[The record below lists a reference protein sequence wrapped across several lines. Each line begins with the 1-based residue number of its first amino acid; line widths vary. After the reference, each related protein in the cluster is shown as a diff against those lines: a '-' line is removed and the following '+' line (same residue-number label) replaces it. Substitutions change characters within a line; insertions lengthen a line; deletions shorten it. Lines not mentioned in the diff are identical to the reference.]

1 MHPKRLNPTLFFI
14 VFRGCIVRANRL
26 AVRKGNPS
34 FLLAR
39 CQEALAYWTVKSYSL
54 ERRVV
59 LASEHAR
66 SMDIHGLYLFLPF
79 FFSRR
84 STRFTRGAR
93 RVFWGGSRG
102 VRREYLATLV
112 ELFLAAYD
120 ELLLAA
126 LDEFFWVVLAAFDES
141 TSRRSTSFFSRLT
154 IGFSRDARRAVC
166 LSFFF
171 SRRTTGLTRD
181 ACRAT
186 RSFFLSCLPR
196 RTTRLTCDAC

>member
-1 MHPKRLNPTLFFI
+1 MHPKRLNLTFFFI

-39 CQEALAYWTVKSYSL
+39 CQEALAHWTVKSYSS

-79 FFSRR
+79 FSRD
-84 STRFTRGAR
+84 AR
-93 RVFWGGSRG
+93 RG
-102 VRREYLATLV
+102 
-112 ELFLAAYD
+112 
-120 ELLLAA
+120 LLAA
-126 LDEFFWVVLAAFDES
+126 LDEIFGEVLAAFDES
-141 TSRRSTSFFSRLT
+141 TSRRSTSFFSRRT
-154 IGFSRDARRAVC
+154 TSFSRDARRAVC

-171 SRRTTGLTRD
+171 LAAYDGSYSRCLPSH
-181 ACRAT
+181 A
-186 RSFFLSCLPR
+186 SFLSCLSW
-196 RTTRLTCDAC
+196 RTTRLTRDAR